1 LVKVRAHVVISGGV
15 QGVFFR
21 QTTAYEAEKRGVTGW
36 VRNLADGRVE
46 AIFEG
51 EELNVKE
58 LVEYC
63 RMGPRGARVTSLNVT
78 WEPYSGGFETFEVR
92 AGVRF

>member
-1 LVKVRAHVVISGGV
+1 LMKVRARVVISDGV

-51 EELNVKE
+51 EEPNVKE

-63 RMGPRGARVTSLNVT
+63 RTGPRGARVTSVNVA
-78 WEPYSGGFETFEVR
+78 WEPYTGEFETFEVR
-92 AGVRF
+92 TGIRF

>member
-1 LVKVRAHVVISGGV
+1 VKVRAHVVISGGV

-36 VRNLADGRVE
+36 VRNLVDGRVE

-51 EELNVKE
+51 EESSVKE

-63 RMGPRGARVTSLNVT
+63 RMGPRGARVTSVNVA
-78 WEPYSGGFETFEVR
+78 WEPYTGGIETFEVR
-92 AGVRF
+92 TGIRF

>member
-1 LVKVRAHVVISGGV
+1 VKVRAHVVISGGV
-15 QGVFFR
+15 QGGFFR

-51 EELNVKE
+51 EEPNVKE

-63 RMGPRGARVTSLNVT
+63 RTGPRGARVTSVNVT
-78 WEPYSGGFETFEVR
+78 WEPYTGEFETFEVR
-92 AGVRF
+92 TGIRF

>member
-1 LVKVRAHVVISGGV
+1 MMKVRARVVISDGV

-51 EELNVKE
+51 EEPNVKE

-63 RMGPRGARVTSLNVT
+63 RTGPRGARVTSVNVA
-78 WEPYSGGFETFEVR
+78 WEPYTGEFETFEVR
-92 AGVRF
+92 TGIRF

>member
-1 LVKVRAHVVISGGV
+1 MVKVRAHVVISGGV

-51 EELNVKE
+51 EEPNVKE

-63 RMGPRGARVTSLNVT
+63 RTGPRGARVTSVNVT
-78 WEPYSGGFETFEVR
+78 WEPYTGEFETFEVR
-92 AGVRF
+92 TGIRF

>member
-1 LVKVRAHVVISGGV
+1 MKVRAHVVISGGV

-51 EELNVKE
+51 EEPNVKE

-63 RMGPRGARVTSLNVT
+63 RMGPRGARVTSVNVA
-78 WEPYSGGFETFEVR
+78 WEPYTGEFETFEVR
-92 AGVRF
+92 TGIRF